1 MREIGLNDIEDIAL
15 GATLLGAGGGGFLL
29 FYCDE
34 RHQKRLR
41 SALSDLVELPFSLE
55 TLQGGLKD
63 NAIPREAG
71 CTILLPDASDKSE
84 LERLVSSWQE
94 VLKHEYRSSDPKVS
108 VQCTEMEQKQTEVL
122 DASSLTKVLFFLRTM
137 PWGVQHMSPELE
149 GLVETSLN
157 PGLLRMTDEKIKIGI
172 SVRSSVDS
180 AKDALVGKLRSL
192 ANLAGAGTEVTGDYP
207 GWTYRKE
214 SPLRDKMVEVYRE
227 MYHKEPVVEA
237 IHAGVECG
245 LLAHKIPGLDCVSI
259 GPDMKDIHTA
269 KEKLSIPSV
278 ERMWEYLLKVLEAL

>member
-1 MREIGLNDIEDIAL
+1 M
-15 GATLLGAGGGGFLL
+15 L
-29 FYCDE
+29 F
-34 RHQKRLR
+34 R
-41 SALSDLVELPFSLE
+41 S
-55 TLQGGLKD
+55 
-63 NAIPREAG
+63 
-71 CTILLPDASDKSE
+71 
-84 LERLVSSWQE
+84 
-94 VLKHEYRSSDPKVS
+94 
-108 VQCTEMEQKQTEVL
+108 
-122 DASSLTKVLFFLRTM
+122 
-137 PWGVQHMSPELE
+137 
-149 GLVETSLN
+149 
-157 PGLLRMTDEKIKIGI
+157 

>member
-1 MREIGLNDIEDIAL
+1 MPEWSEASLAFLISMAL
-15 GATLLGAGGGGFLL
+15 EFGKKMLVALLL
-29 FYCDE
+29 FWIGRKLIRYVMKFCNRIFE
-34 RHQKRLR
+34 RSRLDLGVITFLR
-41 SALSDLVELPFSLE
+41 NLINISLQVILIVIIADYLGLQTSSLVAVIGSAGLTLGLA
-55 TLQGGLKD
+55 LQG
-63 NAIPREAG
+63 
-71 CTILLPDASDKSE
+71 
-84 LERLVSSWQE
+84 
-94 VLKHEYRSSDPKVS
+94 
-108 VQCTEMEQKQTEVL
+108 
-122 DASSLTKVLFFLRTM
+122 
-137 PWGVQHMSPELE
+137 
-149 GLVETSLN
+149 
-157 PGLLRMTDEKIKIGI
+157 
-172 SVRSSVDS
+172 
-180 AKDALVGKLRSL
+180 SL